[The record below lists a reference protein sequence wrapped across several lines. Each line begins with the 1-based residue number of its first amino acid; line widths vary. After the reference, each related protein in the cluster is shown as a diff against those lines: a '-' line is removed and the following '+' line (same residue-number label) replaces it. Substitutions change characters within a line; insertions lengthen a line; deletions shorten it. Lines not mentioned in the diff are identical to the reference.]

1 MTITLDWK
9 HIETGLISR
18 PRLEGWIKDYFGQT
32 QDLSAFERRNE
43 DIGLELRN
51 SEGNMGY
58 VFVGPLQL
66 ERDFKSG
73 MERSKQWYVAGG
85 KVILQEFVD
94 NKDELAGFSWR
105 AN

>member
-1 MTITLDWK
+1 
-9 HIETGLISR
+9 
-18 PRLEGWIKDYFGQT
+18 
-32 QDLSAFERRNE
+32 
-43 DIGLELRN
+43 
-51 SEGNMGY
+51 MGY